1 MTADRRPVLL
11 VPDEATAE
19 LYRAMGALG
28 CRVVVPSLGDPE
40 MTVTRQ
46 QTLATLNHSPSARNK
61 NAPDP
66 CWKQQQAFIRA
77 TRRGSK
83 KRTTNEEK
91 LKLLDAAQSAI
102 PPAKVVKK

>member
-1 MTADRRPVLL
+1 
-11 VPDEATAE
+11 
-19 LYRAMGALG
+19 
-28 CRVVVPSLGDPE
+28 

-46 QTLATLNHSPSARNK
+46 HTLANLNHSPKAKNK

-66 CWKQQQAFIRA
+66 TWKAQQAFIRA

-83 KRTTNEEK
+83 KHTSMEQK
-91 LKLLDAAQSAI
+91 LVLLDAAQSAI